1 MQSYHFMRLEKIKVL
16 LVISIILTGLSA
28 IVTYFAVIESKKQ
41 VDLVLHS
48 YEVLHHNSDILSSL
62 NAAESGVRA
71 YMITAD
77 SVWLDHYVYMKE
89 TYISKLLELKSLTNN
104 DDYERNIIQSEI
116 EPYIKYKVE
125 QLGIVALI
133 AKTSGLDSAKRYSS
147 QRKNK
152 LSLDNLRVSIKAF
165 NKYEE
170 IKIDERLTSLNK
182 TLDKQNKTRYVS
194 FLLIGLTLVLA
205 FITITKKQKINDE
218 LIRQLNESNATLEQK
233 VSTRTQEIEQKN
245 SVVVYLNTQLQ
256 QSIEEIQSFNES
268 LQIRNQKTEEN
279 LFEINDLYNNALCGY
294 HSLDKNG
301 VFVRINDLE
310 LKWLGYSRN
319 EVIGKLSF
327 ADIATPQSYLF
338 FKKIYPQYI
347 KTGESKNLEF
357 EFIRKDKTTF
367 HVLLNSKAIYDA
379 GGNFIMGRT
388 TIFDITSLKV
398 LEHQLINANNAL
410 LQLNEEKNHI
420 LSIAAHDLKTP
431 LNHILGIA
439 SVWLMEEDTL
449 SETQKEYLRFINDSC
464 KRMKNL
470 IENLLDIDRIE
481 LGLKTVHVVVFNFNE
496 LTQKLHHSF
505 LGEAKKKKI
514 NLILQDT
521 TTITH
526 YSTDPEMLYRVLEN
540 LVSNAI
546 KFSPS
551 GKNVLLSTKQI
562 GKKLTIEITDE
573 GPGIIADELPLLFV
587 KFKKLSA
594 RPTAGE
600 NSSGLGLSIVKE
612 LVELMGGTIEVKT
625 KLNEG
630 TSFVVELP
638 IT

>member
-165 NKYEE
+165 YKYEE

-218 LIRQLNESNATLEQK
+218 LIQQLNESNATLEQK

-327 ADIATPQSYLF
+327 ADIATPQSYQF

-514 NLILQDT
+514 NLILKDT